1 MGLVELAR
9 NMGYGVV
16 HFRTHIIADLE
27 AAKEAERIEGSYI
40 GRIGKLMEPV
50 FLPLE
55 FDWRNAVAL
64 LSGFVAK
71 EIVVSTLGVLY
82 QVGTEAEERSEGLI
96 QALRKSEMTPLVS
109 YAFMA
114 FVLIYTP
121 CLGTVA
127 VIRRETHSWKWTAFS
142 VGYAV
147 ALAWVVA
154 FVIVRGGRL
163 IGLA

>member
-1 MGLVELAR
+1 M
-9 NMGYGVV
+9 
-16 HFRTHIIADLE
+16 
-27 AAKEAERIEGSYI
+27 
-40 GRIGKLMEPV
+40 
-50 FLPLE
+50 
-55 FDWRNAVAL
+55 AL
-64 LSGFVAK
+64 LTGFVAK

-82 QVGTEAEERSEGLI
+82 QVGEEAEERSEGLI

-121 CLGTVA
+121 CLGTIA
-127 VIRRETHSWKWTAFS
+127 VIRRETNSWKWTAFS

-154 FVIVRGGRL
+154 FIIVRGGRL
-163 IGLA
+163 VGLA